1 MSQTKREKND
11 VLGLVNVGLILIL
24 VSVLLLIVFGTGA
37 GLVLTWGA
45 FIGDFAIQEVF
56 PGFWFFNLQHP
67 AMHVTL
73 YTFIYWFFVGTV
85 IISVIILILRVIFK
99 DTYRRQVESAGGII
113 WSAGMAW
120 AAYLLMVL
128 AISFPTFIGYLIV
141 FAGLSLITSSLAYFA
156 MRRFGP

>member
-1 MSQTKREKND
+1 MSQRKREKND

-37 GLVLTWGA
+37 GLVLAWGA
-45 FIGDFAIQEVF
+45 FFGDFTIQEMF

-67 AMHVTL
+67 EMHFFL
-73 YTFIYWFFVGTV
+73 YTFIYLFFLGTV
-85 IISVIILILRVIFK
+85 IISVIILILRVVFK

-128 AISFPTFIGYLIV
+128 AISFATFVGYLIV

-156 MRRFGP
+156 MRRYGA